1 MQFLARRKS
10 TMSWQQ
16 IGLLSYKMLPFPPKG
31 EKKTQKKE
39 GLQLNMGLGIV
50 GRKYLRCNDS
60 IGSLSV
66 MNSVP
71 AHRSRWIRT
80 RARCRLSASLL
91 VYVVI
96 WRSSGSTASHQWLLK
111 ACK

>member
-1 MQFLARRKS
+1 
-10 TMSWQQ
+10 
-16 IGLLSYKMLPFPPKG
+16 
-31 EKKTQKKE
+31 
-39 GLQLNMGLGIV
+39 MGLGIV

-80 RARCRLSASLL
+80 RACCRLSASLL

-111 ACK
+111 AVFFRISKEVVFDGIHISVNNCCILDFRPHFIT